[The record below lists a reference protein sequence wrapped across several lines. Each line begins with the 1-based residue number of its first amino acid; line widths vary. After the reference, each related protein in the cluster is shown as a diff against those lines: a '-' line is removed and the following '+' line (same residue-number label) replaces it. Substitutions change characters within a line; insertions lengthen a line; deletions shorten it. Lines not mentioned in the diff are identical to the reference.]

1 MAAERTLVS
10 EERRQRRAEEARYER
25 KELQLNRALNILAV
39 YYIVLPILLIY
50 LLFKIFPP
58 QPWYPPDWR
67 AVQMVF
73 FIPKL
78 NIWTTLEE
86 RLILLVAVAGA
97 LGSYIHTATSYADY
111 RGNQRFGAS
120 WLVWYLLRP
129 FIGMSL
135 ALVVYFAIR
144 GGLLS
149 IVLSGNEANDATK
162 INPFGI
168 GAISCLTGMFSK
180 QAADKLAEVFSTLF
194 KSGADEARKDSLTPK
209 PEISAIDPAEGPVAG
224 GNNVTITGAGF
235 VTGTKVFVG
244 GNPATNVT
252 IVNDSTLTADVPAGG
267 AGTVDVEIANE
278 QGHKATL
285 TGSYTYVSSNEDR
298 STSLDEVET
307 EVETTDGCDV
317 DIIDETPD
325 EDLPRAGGG
334 VA

>member
-1 MAAERTLVS
+1 MAAEQPLDLDQRA
-10 EERRQRRAEEARYER
+10 RRREEAREAARREYCE
-25 KELQLNRALNILAV
+25 EQLNRALNVLAV
-39 YYIVLPILLIY
+39 YYILLPILLIY
-50 LLFKIFPP
+50 LLFKILPP

-73 FIPKL
+73 FTPKL

-129 FIGMSL
+129 FIGVSL
-135 ALVVYFAIR
+135 ALVVYFAVR

-168 GAISCLTGMFSK
+168 GAIACLTGMFSK

-194 KSGADEARKDSLTPK
+194 KSGGDQARKDSLTPK
-209 PEISAIDPAEGPVAG
+209 PEITEIDPAEGPVAG
-224 GNNVTITGAGF
+224 GNEVTITGSGF
-235 VTGTKVFVG
+235 VTGIKVFIG
-244 GNPATNVT
+244 GTPATNIKV
-252 IVNDSTLTADVPAGG
+252 VNDTTLTAAIPAGEV
-267 AGTVDVEIANE
+267 GTADVEVSTD

-285 TGSYTYVSSNEDR
+285 SAGYTYVAATESAGDSSD
-298 STSLDEVET
+298 DVET
-307 EVETTDGCDV
+307 IDGCDV